1 VDNTPHYNK
10 ETLFIG
16 VATAGSTSWRGYG
29 FTNHRITRAYDTTP
43 LYGHNFYTNDTIGVL
58 LNMDQGTLS
67 YIKYGPDESD
77 MESGRVVINMGI
89 ANRYINRSSNKYSIP
104 CFYPCVGVRTNT
116 ERLRIRKYYSLSQK
130 GCSINR
136 IINQALY
143 GKMMI
148 YKWCNS
154 YVNPTDTVH
163 RFPQEFMH
171 KVYTRYCS
179 WIRNNTLLL
188 RSRPGIDVIL
198 DINSSSFDAL
208 SPVITIPLRYG
219 MKFTEKV
226 ENFDPIKG
234 SIIGVSGGN
243 KIWFASD
250 SKTKDTVG
258 AWFWHADDLAL
269 MILADVIQFDCG
281 DNTGDLLHL
290 DETSTL
296 DELKVSFDS
305 FIEIFYRN
313 ISTKDRDA
321 EICRLATNA
330 GNSFSIDPTSLPAQ
344 YLYNEFQSKEFDAIA
359 SCIRYIFLVCMNSIA
374 GTVLPYTDFG
384 VTDERHLHISTE
396 FSKPNC
402 HFEPFLVSAQHF
414 HSLKPA
420 ILLKTK
426 TSYWNAVI
434 RETVTPTEPVRE
446 ILDIPDDID
455 RDEIRGNF
463 LEHLLPSFVRVLLYL
478 LSSNFSSKSY
488 RGQDC
493 RPQQRVEESS
503 RTY

>member
-1 VDNTPHYNK
+1 
-10 ETLFIG
+10 
-16 VATAGSTSWRGYG
+16 
-29 FTNHRITRAYDTTP
+29 
-43 LYGHNFYTNDTIGVL
+43 
-58 LNMDQGTLS
+58 
-67 YIKYGPDESD
+67 
-77 MESGRVVINMGI
+77 
-89 ANRYINRSSNKYSIP
+89 
-104 CFYPCVGVRTNT
+104 
-116 ERLRIRKYYSLSQK
+116 
-130 GCSINR
+130 
-136 IINQALY
+136 
-143 GKMMI
+143 
-148 YKWCNS
+148 
-154 YVNPTDTVH
+154 
-163 RFPQEFMH
+163 
-171 KVYTRYCS
+171 
-179 WIRNNTLLL
+179 
-188 RSRPGIDVIL
+188 
-198 DINSSSFDAL
+198 
-208 SPVITIPLRYG
+208 VITIPLRYG

-258 AWFWHADDLAL
+258 AWFWHADDLAS

-344 YLYNEFQSKEFDAIA
+344 YLFNEFQSKEFDAIA

-446 ILDIPDDID
+446 ILDIPNDID
-455 RDEIRGNF
+455 RDEIRGNL
-463 LEHLLPSFVRVLLYL
+463 LEHLLTSFVRVLLYL
-478 LSSNFSSKSY
+478 LSRTIFPVNRIEAKTVDRNKELRNRQGLTKEEILRKSVFGQLLSAVSQYDDRKLRRQYTHLLDGGQSRVFYVKLIGEAAEDNGGPYRTVFLDAIGDEAINTLELLKCVPDRVDKTIFNSHLLASSSHTFY
-488 RGQDC
+488 RDLFTHLG
-493 RPQQRVEESS
+493 RLFLYYLL
-503 RTY
+503 TYLLTYP